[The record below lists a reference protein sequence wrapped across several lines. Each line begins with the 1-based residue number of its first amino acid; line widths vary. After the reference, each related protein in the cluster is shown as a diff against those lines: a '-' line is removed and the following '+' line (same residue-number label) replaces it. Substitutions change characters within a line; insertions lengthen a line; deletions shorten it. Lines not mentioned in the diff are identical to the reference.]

1 MSLEQLKDQA
11 SHLAADEQR
20 ELIAFLVAERVGK
33 DQEFREMLAR
43 KVDDNDPGHWVELD
57 QLKQRYTE

>member
-33 DQEFREMLAR
+33 DQDFREMLAR